1 MSRGLTRSKNVAK
14 LKNSPLLL
22 APSQNETKTEDKCS
36 HDTNDAAS
44 PTQILVKDSVSG
56 GVKKTPPKVA
66 PKPRLVIEF
75 MLASIIKTIDYNE
88 YIF

>member
-36 HDTNDAAS
+36 HDTNDDAAS
-44 PTQILVKDSVSG
+44 PTQTLVKDSG

-66 PKPRLVIEF
+66 PKPRLEQFNV
-75 MLASIIKTIDYNE
+75 L
-88 YIF
+88 